1 MPIDAAGAAVE
12 AVDTAPHVTA
22 NSLWNFLLLLH
33 CLLLFSDLDVLG
45 RSGLVVF
52 AHHRGDP
59 MVPFDLLVD
68 DSLLLPGELP
78 WVWRLLLF

>member
-1 MPIDAAGAAVE
+1 MSIDAAGAAE
-12 AVDTAPHVTA
+12 TVDAAPHNTA
-22 NSLWNFLLLLH
+22 GSLWDFLLLILH
-33 CLLLFSDLDVLG
+33 LILFSKLDVLG
-45 RSGLVVF
+45 RSRLVVF